1 MQTSLRYDSDSRAL
15 RIHAKEKIP
24 VDSNIH
30 CQVHGELDTNVG
42 APSSLALIFR
52 NFYPEFSASVGAGI
66 WYDQDKKIKYSLRG
80 KKAFQISSNGFVSLN
95 VKGRLDVDDKL
106 KEELLWRSDQL
117 LACYG
122 DNMHLNF
129 TLWTS
134 FLKKTIGAA
143 ELSWSV
149 LDFKSDQDVRFKVG
163 YEVFEK
169 MPYLQLR
176 ENNWTFNADMNGR
189 WKVRFDM

>member
-106 KEELLWRSDQL
+106 KE
-117 LACYG
+117 
-122 DNMHLNF
+122 
-129 TLWTS
+129 
-134 FLKKTIGAA
+134 KKTIGAA